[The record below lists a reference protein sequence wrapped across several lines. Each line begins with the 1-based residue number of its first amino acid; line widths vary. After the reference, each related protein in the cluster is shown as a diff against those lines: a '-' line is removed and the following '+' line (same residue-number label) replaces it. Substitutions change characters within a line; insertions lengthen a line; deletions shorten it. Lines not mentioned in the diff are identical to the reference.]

1 MIFDNLKKRFL
12 TSSILLII
20 TIFIF
25 INNYFLVFL
34 LLLLGMISILEF
46 SNITKKIFKNKT
58 YYGLINIIFVIYIFF
73 FCVLFF
79 IFSNALLL
87 KIILISILLGCIAS
101 DIGGFIFGKII
112 GGPKLNKISPNK
124 TISGS
129 IGSLLFTILSI
140 SYLIHYFTNI
150 YNYKIILIASIT
162 SITCQLGDL
171 FFSYLKR
178 KAKLKDTGNFLPGHG
193 GVLDRIDGILV
204 GTPFGIISLLLFFQ

>member
-1 MIFDNLKKRFL
+1 MF
-12 TSSILLII
+12 
-20 TIFIF
+20 
-25 INNYFLVFL
+25 
-34 LLLLGMISILEF
+34 E
-46 SNITKKIFKNKT
+46 NIKNKT
-58 YYGLINIIFVIYIFF
+58 QKKKIIF
-73 FCVLFF
+73 
-79 IFSNALLL
+79 
-87 KIILISILLGCIAS
+87 ISIYLGCIAS
-101 DIGGFIFGKII
+101 DIGGFIFGKLI

-129 IGSLLFTILSI
+129 IGSLLFTILST

-150 YNYKIILIASIT
+150 YNFKIILIASIT

-204 GTPFGIISLLLFFQ
+204 GTPSGIISLLLFFQ